1 MNNPHFLTVSVD
13 VADKFGNY
21 GLIGVVI
28 IQMVGT
34 NAKIDTWIMSCRVLK
49 RTVEHTVMNYV
60 VGSLLKLNIETLN
73 GQYIPTEKNK
83 LVLNLL
89 RDLGM
94 SETKTHDY
102 ALNDGIELSESTVAA
117 DLPEWDSL
125 NHIYL
130 VVAIEKQFKIK
141 FTTHQIQS
149 WQCVGD
155 VLKELNK

>member
-1 MNNPHFLTVSVD
+1 MNVSIED
-13 VADKFGNY
+13 LLPIF
-21 GLIGVVI
+21 
-28 IQMVGT
+28 
-34 NAKIDTWIMSCRVLK
+34 REVL
-49 RTVEHTVMNYV
+49 E
-60 VGSLLKLNIETLN
+60 
-73 GQYIPTEKNK
+73 
-83 LVLNLL
+83 
-89 RDLGM
+89 
-94 SETKTHDY
+94 
-102 ALNDGIELSESTVAA
+102 NDGIELSESTVAA